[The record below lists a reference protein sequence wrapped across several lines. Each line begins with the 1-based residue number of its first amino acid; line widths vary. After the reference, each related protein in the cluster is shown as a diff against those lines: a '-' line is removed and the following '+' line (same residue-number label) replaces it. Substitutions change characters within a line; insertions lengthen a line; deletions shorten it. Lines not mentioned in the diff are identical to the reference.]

1 MSDSKSLYFITL
13 IDEALGGDSPELAL
27 ARAFK
32 KINQL
37 GRTKEYKMG
46 FLQFRAFMKTI
57 VESHIGDSA
66 ERKQT
71 VRDAIYQL
79 LYDLVTNSY
88 NGSDKEKS
96 AMIESFIKDEN
107 WRSEYERI
115 KSELA
120 DFMEPN
126 PPMGIEVMKD
136 DKMIAT
142 FAVTEVPINLTNIDP
157 GQYTVMLS
165 NGMIL
170 WKGKLLKKH
179 LIWLEAYGD
188 KDLPMAAKT
197 EKDTPQTTLSE
208 PLMGGDMIMDVIP
221 DLQSGE
227 IRFSYGKQR
236 R

>member
-1 MSDSKSLYFITL
+1 MSDSKSLYFIPL
-13 IDEALGGDSPELAL
+13 IDEALGSDSPKLAL
-27 ARAFK
+27 AHAFK
-32 KINQL
+32 KINEL
-37 GRTKEYKMG
+37 GRTKEYENG

-71 VRDAIYQL
+71 IRDAIYQL

-88 NGSDKEKS
+88 DGSDKEKN
-96 AMIESFIKDEN
+96 AMIESFIKDKN

-126 PPMGIEVMKD
+126 PPMGIEVTKD
-136 DKMIAT
+136 GKMIAS
-142 FAVTEVPINLTNIDP
+142 FAVTEVPINMTKVDP
-157 GQYTVMLS
+157 GQYIVMLS

-170 WKGKLLKKH
+170 WEGKLLKKH
-179 LIWLEAYGD
+179 LVWLEAYGD

-208 PLMGGDMIMDVIP
+208 PLMGGDLIMDVIP